1 MRTENFLIVTIDS
14 THLVMK
20 VEKLLLDANI
30 DVRVIP
36 LPGELKA
43 SCGLSIKGEIEDAQR
58 ILNTLKDNNIQEDL
72 YKFYSC
78 EKVGFKKKFSAFL
91 F

>member
-1 MRTENFLIVTIDS
+1 MKSENYLILTIDS

-20 VEKLLLDANI
+20 VEKLLLDHSLDI
-30 DVRVIP
+30 RVIP

-43 SCGLSIKGEIEDAQR
+43 SCGLSIKGNIEDAKS
-58 ILNTLKDNNIQEDL
+58 ILNILKSNEIKDNL
-72 YKFYSC
+72 YQFYSC
-78 EKVGFKKKFSAFL
+78 EKTGFKKKFNAFI